1 MSAQVLATLNDDEAT
16 KLAKDIL
23 NKYFQTHSYPF
34 TFHHIESFNQFLSE
48 DLPNLIQSYNPITL
62 LNKREDIET
71 TNEEGEKVRIRRYKY
86 KVEIYV
92 GGLDGKGV
100 YIGTPTLSLENS
112 DVVRVLMPNEARLRN
127 LSYAS
132 TVTADVYIKLTI
144 AMGTEVKKF
153 VVELKENNRLSL
165 FQMPILL
172 HSKYCLLHNK
182 PAEFLR
188 EVGECEYDY
197 GGYFIIDGAE
207 KILVTRQ
214 EKAFNTLVVSVQ
226 KSDPK
231 VAIFSKII
239 CLNPKSHLVKNVTF
253 QLMRNTETIYV
264 GLPFIRKPVPL
275 FAVFRALGLQSD
287 EDILRQI
294 FPDPDSAEAKLLTP
308 YLIPSIIEAHPFVDT
323 FSAIEFM
330 RTLTKGFSKE
340 HVIDIL
346 FNQTFIHIEN
356 RPNARIAFLAECVR
370 KILRVYTKLE
380 QPTDR
385 DDIRNQRCL
394 TSGFACQMLLQGIY
408 KLWVKQVRMNIDRAY
423 NENTSIYENE
433 DFVKIFDR
441 GNRLTIFN
449 TTMLSEQVMRAFHG
463 KWSGSVGESK
473 DGNLQSLS
481 RLSYHDFLSHCRRM
495 NLEFDTGKKD
505 AGPRRLHP
513 SQFGYYCT
521 NETPTGASIGITKN
535 LSILT
540 AISTALQTKAI
551 TEWLYH
557 PKKGQL
563 IPCHMMTDEINRI
576 AVPFFLNGGILG
588 YTLKPQQLTRVLRL
602 MKRSGYLP
610 AYTSVGFSIDERRV
624 FMYLDEGRPLRP
636 LIFIENG
643 QIPLEKLQKYR
654 DWRHLVMGRL
664 EDSRIANRTIND
676 TYFIDPLGETET
688 TAGAENPLD
697 IYEREL
703 KTKTGAIE
711 YIDPYEHNLLYIAMY
726 PKYKTPT
733 TTHIEIHP
741 STILG
746 MMTNMVPFAHH
757 NQSPRNQLSCSQSKQ
772 GLSIFSTKYRSRFDN
787 NVHVLCY
794 GEAPLSRTIY
804 YDYVADG
811 NIGYG
816 HNLILAI
823 GSFTGY
829 NQDDG
834 ILMNK
839 DSFQRGLFRNMSF
852 RSYAACEYN
861 DPDTKA
867 QVRIAHPRNVP
878 GWTDLANGLDYSKLN
893 DNGIIDTSKLTY
905 VDQNTVL
912 VSMYMV
918 SEGGIYKDV
927 SVTPQVWTSGRVD
940 DICITVDNNNLRMVK
955 VRITQDRIPEL
966 GDKFSNRHGQ
976 KGTIGMFIPGRDM
989 PRTKDGIVPDMIMN
1003 PHAIPSRM
1011 TIGQLLETIMGKAA
1025 SMVGAIGNATS
1036 FMNDGDPTEYIGS
1049 VLEKQGYEKYGN
1061 EILYDGTTGVQI
1073 PSAIFIGQCYT
1084 MRLKHM
1090 TQDKWNARAAGRKE
1104 MRTHQPTGGRG
1115 NEGGLRIGEMERDAI
1130 AAHGTTEFLQESYMK
1145 RSDQTEFIVC
1155 NGCGT
1160 VPITNPSDNLQF
1172 CSICDG
1178 PAFYSGSKADD
1189 LTLIPPN
1196 KRSSVTFSKVHM
1208 PFASYLLTQ
1217 ELTTYL
1223 NMGTRFLTA
1232 ANVERLKQPS
1242 VEDLM
1247 NKDLLK
1253 VGSIPLKTYVIQE
1266 TTVPTLVSTE
1276 EQVDLGVADEEEERL
1291 VREQQTLAARE
1302 QEESAAIE
1310 AAVAAANNASKL
1322 GLNPEGTQVNI
1333 KVQTSAPANGNTP
1346 PVIVA
1351 NPAALFAAVN
1361 GSTPSPLATVANT
1374 PLANVNA
1381 PPPALVTTNYT
1392 MTAAPQLNVQQE
1404 QGNAGGVN
1412 VVAATPPP
1420 PPPANTTIGG
1430 FQPLAQRQITETYA
1444 PPPEAQIYPPIL
1456 PGAPPNIVVATDPAS
1471 MMAAGLRPIP
1481 MGAPLRTNATAPK
1494 TIGGQE
1500 AANSNPNARITVIK
1514 QG

>member
-1 MSAQVLATLNDDEAT
+1 MSAQVQAALNDNDAT
-16 KLAKDIL
+16 KLAKEIL
-23 NKYFQTHSYPF
+23 HKYFQTHSYPF
-34 TFHHIESFNQFLSE
+34 TFHHTESFNQFLSE

-62 LNKREDIET
+62 LNKREDVEMT
-71 TNEEGEKVRIRRYKY
+71 TEQGDKVRVRRYKY

-92 GGLDGKGV
+92 GGEDGKGIYV
-100 YIGTPTLSLENS
+100 GTPTLSLENS
-112 DVVRVLMPNEARLRN
+112 EVVRVLLPNEARLRN

-132 TVTADVYIKLTI
+132 TITADVLIKLTI
-144 AMGTEVKKF
+144 MIEGQAKKF
-153 VVELKENNRLSL
+153 TIELKDNNRLPL

-253 QLMRNTETIYV
+253 QLMRNTETILV
-264 GLPFIRKPVPL
+264 SLPFIRKPVPL

-294 FPDPDSAEAKLLTP
+294 FPDADSAEAKLLTP
-308 YLIPSIIEAHPFVDT
+308 YLIPSIVEAHPFVDT

-330 RTLTKGFSKE
+330 KTLTKGFSKE

-370 KILRVYTKLE
+370 KILRVYTKID

-423 NENTSIYENE
+423 NENISIYENE

-441 GNRLTIFN
+441 GNRLSIFN
-449 TTMLSEQVMRAFHG
+449 PSMLNEQVTRAFHG

-481 RLSYHDFLSHCRRM
+481 RLSYHDFLSHCRRI

-505 AGPRRLHP
+505 PGPRRLHP

-551 TEWLYH
+551 TEWLYN
-557 PKKGQL
+557 PKRGQL

-576 AVPFFLNGGILG
+576 AVPLFLNGGILG

-610 AYTSVGFSIDERRV
+610 AYASVGFSIDERRV
-624 FMYLDEGRPLRP
+624 FLYLDEGRPLRP
-636 LIFIENG
+636 LIYIENG
-643 QIPLEKLQKYR
+643 QIPLQKLEKTK
-654 DWRHLVMGRL
+654 DWRHLIMGSL
-664 EDSRIANRTIND
+664 EDPKIANRQIND
-676 TYFIDPLGETET
+676 TYFIDPLASNEFT
-688 TAGAENPLD
+688 TPGINALD
-697 IYEREL
+697 EYERDL
-703 KTKTGAIE
+703 KFKTGAIE

-726 PKYKTPT
+726 PKYKTAT

-741 STILG
+741 STIMG

-787 NVHVLCY
+787 NVHVLSY
-794 GEAPLSRTIY
+794 GEAPLARTIY

-839 DSFQRGLFRNMSF
+839 DSFERGLFRNMSF

-867 QVRIAHPRNVP
+867 QIRIAHPRNVP

-893 DNGIIDTSKLTY
+893 EDGIIDTKKHPY

-918 SEGGIYKDV
+918 SEGGIYSDV
-927 SVTPQVWTSGRVD
+927 SVTPQVWTNGRVD
-940 DICITVDNNNLRMVK
+940 DISVTVDNNNLRMVK
-955 VRITQDRIPEL
+955 IRITQDRIPEL

-976 KGTIGMFIPGRDM
+976 KGTIGIFIPGRDM
-989 PRTKDGIVPDMIMN
+989 PRTKEGIVPDMIMN

-1011 TIGQLLETIMGKAA
+1011 TIAQLLETILGKAA
-1025 SMVGAIGNATS
+1025 SLVGAIGNATS
-1036 FMNDGDPTEYIGS
+1036 FMNDGDPTENIGAILQS
-1049 VLEKQGYEKYGN
+1049 KGYEKYGN

-1090 TQDKWNARAAGRKE
+1090 TQDKWNARGAGRKE

-1130 AAHGTTEFLQESYMK
+1130 AGHGVTEFLQESYMK
-1145 RSDQTEFIVC
+1145 RSDETEFTLC

-1160 VPITNPSDNLQF
+1160 VPITNPGENLQF
-1172 CSICDG
+1172 CPLCDG
-1178 PAFYSGSKADD
+1178 PAFFSGSKADD

-1196 KRSSVTFSKVHM
+1196 KRSSVTFSKVKM

-1223 NMGTRFLTA
+1223 NMGTRFLTT
-1232 ANVERLKQPS
+1232 ANVERLRQPS

-1253 VGSIPLKTYVIQE
+1253 AGTIPLKTYVIQE
-1266 TTVPTLVSTE
+1266 TTVPTLVSTDQE
-1276 EQVDLGVADEEEERL
+1276 VNLGVADEEEKRL
-1291 VREQQTLAARE
+1291 VDEQQSLAARE
-1302 QEESAAIE
+1302 QEESVAIE
-1310 AAVAAANNASKL
+1310 AAVNAAANAQRL
-1322 GLNPEGTQVNI
+1322 GLNADGTQVNI
-1333 KVQTSAPANGNTP
+1333 KVQTAAPVGNSPVVLTNPSAFF
-1346 PVIVA
+1346 
-1351 NPAALFAAVN
+1351 PAAVA
-1361 GSTPSPLATVANT
+1361 TPSVQVPVNT
-1374 PLANVNA
+1374 QGEASPMT
-1381 PPPALVTTNYT
+1381 TTNYT
-1392 MTAAPQLNVQQE
+1392 MTAAPDAQAV
-1404 QGNAGGVN
+1404 VN
-1412 VVAATPPP
+1412 QMSAPPP
-1420 PPPANTTIGG
+1420 PPPAPASAVASPSGNTMMGG

-1456 PGAPPNIVVATDPAS
+1456 PGAPPNIVVATDPIS
-1471 MMAAGLRPIP
+1471 MMAAGLRGIP
-1481 MGAPLRTNATAPK
+1481 TGTVSRSNNIAPK
-1494 TIGGQE
+1494 TIGSQE
-1500 AANSNPNARITVIK
+1500 GGSNPNAKITVIR